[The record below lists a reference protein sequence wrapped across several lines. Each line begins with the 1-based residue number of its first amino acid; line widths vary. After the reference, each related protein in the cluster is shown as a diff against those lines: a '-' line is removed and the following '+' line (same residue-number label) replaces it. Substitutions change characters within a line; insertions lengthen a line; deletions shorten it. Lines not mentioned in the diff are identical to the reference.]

1 MSKYFSSV
9 NTPDL
14 KKERILED
22 AAKRFRM
29 LCEYTFNITE
39 DDGEEDMNT
48 GDQQTNQMPQDN
60 MNQPNMEQPMPDM
73 GDSMPNNGMGGPNEQ
88 QPQPDMMGGNV
99 PENGAQGAPGFNPQ
113 VEDDMMGNNMP
124 EMSGGE
130 NMEDDEVIDVDD
142 LTQSQEETE
151 DKVNDIQV
159 SMEKGFEKL
168 LGVVSK
174 LNKMIDSSTAN
185 MEQIKQEI
193 EKRNPTPIE
202 KLNMRAANDSY
213 PFNVSPNDYWKE
225 KESTSNYRI
234 GGEDEKDAPQ
244 YTITQGDIDKITD
257 FRTISKELDD
267 SMMNQNL
274 LNIFGLR

>member
-1 MSKYFSSV
+1 MNKNFGSEK
-9 NTPDL
+9 TPDL
-14 KKERILED
+14 KKEKIFED

-39 DDGEEDMNT
+39 DDGEDDMN
-48 GDQQTNQMPQDN
+48 MEEPQGEG
-60 MNQPNMEQPMPDM
+60 MEQPMPNV
-73 GDSMPNNGMGGPNEQ
+73 GGMPQGGEGMDNQNAGQTQ
-88 QPQPDMMGGNV
+88 QGQPDMMGGEM
-99 PENGAQGAPGFNPQ
+99 PEGNGQGAPGFNPQ
-113 VEDDMMGNNMP
+113 GEEDDMMGSEIP
-124 EMSGGE
+124 EMDSDTLGS
-130 NMEDDEVIDVDD
+130 DDEVIDVDD

-151 DKVNDIQV
+151 EKVDDIQV

-174 LNKMIDSSTAN
+174 LDKMIDASTSN

-193 EKRNPTPIE
+193 ERRNPTPLE

-213 PFNVSPNDYWKE
+213 PFNISPDDYWKQ
-225 KESTSNYRI
+225 KEATSNYRI
-234 GGEDEKDAPQ
+234 GGEDEEDAPQ

-257 FRTISKELDD
+257 FQTISKELDD

>member
-1 MSKYFSSV
+1 MFKNINESKV
-9 NTPDL
+9 AA
-14 KKERILED
+14 D

-39 DDGEEDMNT
+39 DDGEEDMDMAEPIG
-48 GDQQTNQMPQDN
+48 GDMQQGSEDMQQQNADMNAEPQGEEQLQQM
-60 MNQPNMEQPMPDM
+60 
-73 GDSMPNNGMGGPNEQ
+73 
-88 QPQPDMMGGNV
+88 PDMMGDEV
-99 PENGAQGAPGFNPQ
+99 PENGEQGAPGFNPQ
-113 VEDDMMGNNMP
+113 PQDDTVTNGDVTDDGID
-124 EMSGGE
+124 ELGS
-130 NMEDDEVIDVDD
+130 DDEVIDVDD

-151 DKVNDIQV
+151 EKVDDIQV
-159 SMEKGFEKL
+159 SMERGFEKL

-174 LNKMIDSSTAN
+174 LDKMIDASTAN

-193 EKRNPTPIE
+193 EKRNPTPLE

-213 PFNVSPNDYWKE
+213 PFNVSPDDYWKE
-225 KESTSNYRI
+225 KEATSNYRI
-234 GGEDEKDAPQ
+234 GGEGEKDAPQ

-257 FRTISKELDD
+257 FKTISKELDD